1 MPENIIDFEQ
11 NLKSLE
17 DIVKKLE
24 SGNCSLEES
33 IKLFEDGMKYTAEC
47 RKVLDNAQKRIEA
60 FGISDEVTT
69 VD

>member
-1 MPENIIDFEQ
+1 MAEKTIDFEK

-17 DIVKKLE
+17 EIVKKLE
-24 SGNCSLEES
+24 SGNCTLEES
-33 IKLFEDGMKYTAEC
+33 IKLFEEGMQYTAEC
-47 RKVLDNAQKRIEA
+47 RKALDSAQKRIEA

>member
-1 MPENIIDFEQ
+1 MAENKIDFEK

-33 IKLFEDGMKYTAEC
+33 IKLFEEGMQYTAEC
-47 RKVLDNAQKRIEA
+47 RKALENAQKRIEA
-60 FGISDEVTT
+60 FGITDEVTT